1 MSGKV
6 VARASSTGTVIMRA
20 GVPTSLPAM
29 AAPALMASAPIMPMK
44 PMTRARILLG
54 TPSTGMTE

>member
-1 MSGKV
+1 MLV
-6 VARASSTGTVIMRA
+6 EMAT
-20 GVPTSLPAM
+20 PAM

-54 TPSTGMTE
+54 TPSTGMTA